1 LPSLPASDGF
11 QNPVQSPGL
20 NSKICNP
27 TNQLLDRSASAP
39 ASICSPGPSLPVH
52 IGAGASEPAASAPR
66 CQTTP
71 GEQHQHLSTS
81 ASLPD
86 NDPPPQPGELA
97 CGSPACLSQKTLR
110 EAGVAGSQRECD
122 AEEQGPGQEHLLE
135 VAEESSLAAAAA
147 KHEQKKDGCLSLE
160 QKDELPIA
168 HQVCKDPEEEHLE
181 EQTETTHLEA
191 PCHVEKPGVGEGS
204 QPKNP
209 PMERRGDGQEEA
221 GLSHAKGSI
230 QVSASCS
237 CLQTEAFMEVDV
249 VEQPV
254 AEEHLS
260 ASEQRQQA
268 ENRSAAVLG
277 LDPFSIE
284 VELLKS
290 VPSSSGTPAKC
301 NELPALAA
309 EDSSCPSSIC
319 QLDTDPGRPAEE
331 PCSSL
336 ASALKE
342 LHKLL
347 VISRKA
353 ECKILASEEVSQ
365 VEVVHREPAAQQE
378 GLSEGEQKGSAP
390 AIQEQSC
397 SFCEVKS
404 EGGRAEGKQRCE
416 AGTENISSGSVGH
429 LQSAPGGAASE
440 VLRCS
445 AESDLV
451 LANSAATPDQ
461 QQSSEQPEVLA
472 EGSQSPTNPPCRRNT
487 SVSSAPALGEAA
499 APGTQS
505 PSAGAP
511 GRSSSP
517 ASGGPQPSGGCE
529 EPQLSLVGSSAGL
542 GSAAPPPP
550 AFPAAA
556 VGRLLGAG
564 FTRRE
569 ALEALERADGNA
581 DLALLILLA
590 KGIVVPT

>member
-1 LPSLPASDGF
+1 LPSLPAPDGF

-39 ASICSPGPSLPVH
+39 ASLCSPGSSLPEP
-52 IGAGASEPAASAPR
+52 IDAGAGESAASATP

-71 GEQHQHLSTS
+71 EQHQHLSTN
-81 ASLPD
+81 APLAGK
-86 NDPPPQPGELA
+86 DPSPQPGELT
-97 CGSPACLSQKTLR
+97 CGSPACLSQQTLK
-110 EAGVAGSQRECD
+110 EAGVADSQRECD
-122 AEEQGPGQEHLLE
+122 AEEQGPAQEHPLE
-135 VAEESSLAAAAA
+135 VAEESGLAAAAV
-147 KHEQKKDGCLSLE
+147 KHERNKDGCLSLQ
-160 QKDELPIA
+160 QKNELPTD
-168 HQVCKDPEEEHLE
+168 HQVSKDPEKEQLE
-181 EQTETTHLEA
+181 EQTETTHPEG

-204 QPKNP
+204 QPENP

-221 GLSHAKGSI
+221 GLSPAEGSI

-249 VEQPV
+249 VEQSV
-254 AEEHLS
+254 AEEHIS
-260 ASEQRQQA
+260 ASEQRH
-268 ENRSAAVLG
+268 EHRSAAGLG
-277 LDPFSIE
+277 LEPFSME

-290 VPSSSGTPAKC
+290 VSSSSGTPVKC
-301 NELPALAA
+301 NELSALAA

-353 ECKILASEEVSQ
+353 ECKFLASEEVSQ
-365 VEVVHREPAAQQE
+365 LEVVHGEPAAQQE

-397 SFCEVKS
+397 SFCEVRS
-404 EGGRAEGKQRCE
+404 EGGRAEGKQLCD
-416 AGTENISSGSVGH
+416 AGRESASSGPLGH
-429 LQSAPGGAASE
+429 VQSAPGGAASE

-445 AESDLV
+445 AKSDLV
-451 LANSAATPDQ
+451 VVNSAAASDQ
-461 QQSSEQPEVLA
+461 QQSSEQSEVLA
-472 EGSQSPTNPPCRRNT
+472 EGTQSPTNST
-487 SVSSAPALGEAA
+487 SVCSALAPGAGA
-499 APGTQS
+499 APGALGTQS
-505 PSAGAP
+505 PSTGAP
-511 GRSSSP
+511 GRSSSA
-517 ASGGPQPSGGCE
+517 ASEGTGPSGGCE
-529 EPQLSLVGSSAGL
+529 EPPLSPVGSSAGL
-542 GSAAPPPP
+542 GSAACPPP
-550 AFPAAA
+550 AFPAAD